1 MNSRHRPTETV
12 ASSGKVKKNYCD
24 KQFKKNLAK
33 AMKNVHGEPDNIEKL
48 RGNKNLKEYSEERI
62 INFVN
67 SLSADVQR
75 NVNETDDEQV
85 KEACK
90 LATLMGSICDKER
103 SHEIPLVVKIKSE
116 SEELSNQCA
125 TNKVNFK

>member
-12 ASSGKVKKNYCD
+12 EASGKVKKNYCN

-48 RGNKNLKEYSEERI
+48 RGNKYLKEYSEERI
-62 INFVN
+62 INYVN

-75 NVNETDDEQV
+75 NFDEIDDEKV
-85 KEACK
+85 KEVCK
-90 LATLMGSICDKER
+90 LANLMGSISDKER

-116 SEELSNQCA
+116 ADEISNQCA